1 MKFDAKVAITPYP
14 IIFEN
19 FSLNCS
25 LMSAKTS
32 LNLVC
37 CDDQIVIETITPPKT
52 IVCPTSPGNL
62 AIDSGMNVLSEVSC
76 FSNKAES
83 IFTSPT
89 PNTIAA

>member
-1 MKFDAKVAITPYP
+1 
-14 IIFEN
+14 
-19 FSLNCS
+19 
-25 LMSAKTS
+25 MSVKTS

-37 CDDQIVIETITPPKT
+37 CDDQIVIETITPPRT
-52 IVCPTSPGNL
+52 IVCPTNPGNL

-89 PNTIAA
+89 PNTIAAWTKWPSTFDKTLLVIV

>member
-52 IVCPTSPGNL
+52 IV
-62 AIDSGMNVLSEVSC
+62 
-76 FSNKAES
+76 
-83 IFTSPT
+83 
-89 PNTIAA
+89 